1 MDAKEN
7 QWEPL
12 ENQREV
18 RGVHEDQWESMKVY
32 ENLCKSMK
40 NAWILITFVGSS
52 MTARADLEK
61 LWKLKGATK
70 PNLTE
75 SMQIGGCP
83 AGSKICEKIER
94 DLPKSTKINK
104 NQWKINAPYLLL
116 PSIPPRR
123 THVAC
128 GAICMVW
135 APLAPWRYWGRLVSF
150 FTGCPPAFLRRFRPP
165 FVGPRRKRRSGIDW
179 WFPLSGSLERGGQ
192 WFLGLQRARALALGH
207 DIHYGDCM
215 AIRLLS
221 GWWLARAC

>member
-7 QWEPL
+7 QWEPV
-12 ENQREV
+12 EDQREA

-83 AGSKICEKIER
+83 AGSKICEKIKR
-94 DLPKSTKINK
+94 DLPKSTKINEK
-104 NQWKINAPYLLL
+104 
-116 PSIPPRR
+116 SMPPISSCRLSPR
-123 THVAC
+123 VALTWLVVQFAWC
-128 GAICMVW
+128 GR
-135 APLAPWRYWGRLVSF
+135 PWPRGGIGVASS
-150 FTGCPPAFLRRFRPP
+150 AFLPVVLPHFC
-165 FVGPRRKRRSGIDW
+165 
-179 WFPLSGSLERGGQ
+179 GG
-192 WFLGLQRARALALGH
+192 FG
-207 DIHYGDCM
+207 
-215 AIRLLS
+215 LLS
-221 GWWLARAC
+221 